1 MFVLIWPLA
10 AHGPQCEACVC
21 MRACACVCVC
31 VCVWV
36 CVCVCVSVCVCVYV
50 CVSVC
55 VCVCVCVCVSVYV
68 CVFIIFFVLVVAHTE
83 SRFLRQTV
91 QKQPSLQYLHCAC
104 AFSPSGRS
112 ASPVSNLSFSFAL
125 FQSPLINHAL
135 LRAGA
140 EWGSS
145 LAAVQSHACKDIRG
159 HVRSCNVTFTNLIVF
174 T

>member
-1 MFVLIWPLA
+1 MYLFVLIA
-10 AHGPQCEACVC
+10 AHGPQCEACVF
-21 MRACACVCVC
+21 MRACACMCVC
-31 VCVWV
+31 VCVR
-36 CVCVCVSVCVCVYV
+36 VSVYV

-55 VCVCVCVCVSVYV
+55 VSVWVCMCVYLSFSLCWS
-68 CVFIIFFVLVVAHTE
+68 LHTQ
-83 SRFLRQTV
+83 SHDFSD
-91 QKQPSLQYLHCAC
+91 KQSKNNRRCSIYIVRVHAC

-112 ASPVSNLSFSFAL
+112 ASPISNLSFSFAL